1 MLNPQVYRN
10 STLVGIQVTNSP
22 FLTRFMTRLYVILWN
37 SVGSAA
43 DGSCGDLSFWRR
55 ALCQPIVF
63 KEYAMTEDAWHWLRN
78 NQPESYEQLIGK
90 LERAASRYL
99 SSGGRTELR
108 QLVRVF
114 EWCEEH
120 RIELADLEV
129 PDHLHKYRE
138 AVVRLSRICDGDEP
152 DQSKVQTMQ
161 ETVGRIKSD
170 PSRRATRAWARD
182 WRGEK
187 ARGRQVVSGG
197 EPVGL
202 VVFGPSA
209 TIQRTRTEI
218 ERFVDW
224 DLSIDDALLSDL
236 RRAGQANE

>member
-1 MLNPQVYRN
+1 
-10 STLVGIQVTNSP
+10 
-22 FLTRFMTRLYVILWN
+22 
-37 SVGSAA
+37 
-43 DGSCGDLSFWRR
+43 
-55 ALCQPIVF
+55 
-63 KEYAMTEDAWHWLRN
+63 MTEDAWHWLRN
-78 NQPESYEQLIGK
+78 NQPESYEQLTEK
-90 LERAASRYL
+90 LGQAASQSL
-99 SSGGRTELR
+99 SSGGQTELR

-120 RIELADLEV
+120 GIGLADLEV

-138 AVVRLSRICDGDEP
+138 AVAHLNRICDSGES
-152 DQSKVQTMQ
+152 DQSKVQTMR
-161 ETVGRIKSD
+161 EIVGRIKSD

-182 WRGEK
+182 WRGDK

-209 TIQRTRTEI
+209 TIQRTRLEI
-218 ERFVDW
+218 ERFVEW

-236 RRAGQANE
+236 RRAGQADERG